1 MGIRQRSSFVFWSWP
16 SKESASTS
24 KCWVGR
30 MMEKEP
36 WEALVSYHKR
46 KLSERMLTINFL
58 LWWVRNLCSALHKVG
73 LTYNSIWFP
82 FPWTV
87 LSQISH
93 TSKVKTKSFFLSIL
107 TILWTWFKKR
117 KVNNHTI
124 MCISHGHQM
133 SPYKMKS
140 CCYKEEEE
148 QQVKESSSS
157 ILNYNWRMLSSEF
170 WPVHSVQLSSLRLP
184 NHLHFINYQFISWK
198 PKCSLYTSCAG
209 EY

>member
-82 FPWTV
+82 FPCSV

-107 TILWTWFKKR
+107 IILWTWFKKR
-117 KVNNHTI
+117 KVNNHSIVYFPWSSDESLSIEILLLQRRGRTA
-124 MCISHGHQM
+124 G
-133 SPYKMKS
+133 KG
-140 CCYKEEEE
+140 E
-148 QQVKESSSS
+148 QQ
-157 ILNYNWRMLSSEF
+157 
-170 WPVHSVQLSSLRLP
+170 Q
-184 NHLHFINYQFISWK
+184 HLE
-198 PKCSLYTSCAG
+198 L
-209 EY
+209 